1 MFTSLMKRKEERIDL
16 GLAALLIAKEEY
28 PRLSIED
35 YVERLDQ
42 LAADFQV
49 EVDVDADGPATCR
62 ALARFLVEQHGYNGN
77 RDDYYDPRNSY
88 LNDVMDRRAGIPIS
102 LSVLYIEVGRRA
114 GLSLSPVS
122 FPGHFLIKHASE
134 RGELYID
141 PFNDGRIMD
150 VEDCRELFARSY
162 GSPAQFTEAMLGAA
176 TKRQVVRRML
186 LNLKRIYTQ
195 NDEAEKALRTVELLT
210 AVTPWDLDEVRDR
223 GILRY
228 RLGETEKALEDLRTY
243 AEHAPP
249 GPEVESVREALRKMS
264 QP

>member
-1 MFTSLMKRKEERIDL
+1 
-16 GLAALLIAKEEY
+16 
-28 PRLSIED
+28 
-35 YVERLDQ
+35 
-42 LAADFQV
+42 
-49 EVDVDADGPATCR
+49 
-62 ALARFLVEQHGYNGN
+62 
-77 RDDYYDPRNSY
+77 
-88 LNDVMDRRAGIPIS
+88 
-102 LSVLYIEVGRRA
+102 
-114 GLSLSPVS
+114 
-122 FPGHFLIKHASE
+122 
-134 RGELYID
+134 
-141 PFNDGRIMD
+141 
-150 VEDCRELFARSY
+150 
-162 GSPAQFTEAMLGAA
+162 
-176 TKRQVVRRML
+176 ML